1 MKSQSPK
8 QWKSHFYIE
17 YTYIYQV
24 KWISPCPKQISYTY
38 ATSPQPQLFV
48 FLKRTKSNDPSY
60 MNGDRPTGWRH
71 SKVTTEQNVSFTILL
86 GDWNYLLN
94 LLQLNLHASMFCYN
108 DRTRKKMVRNEYWR
122 DLVSIIWKLLSNSAI
137 YFTGG
142 GWHAHPH
149 FVSNDL
155 NTCSVVFKLRS

>member
-1 MKSQSPK
+1 MKVTFLH
-8 QWKSHFYIE
+8 WI
-17 YTYIYQV
+17 YIYL
-24 KWISPCPKQISYTY
+24 SSEMNFTM
-38 ATSPQPQLFV
+38 PQTNLIHIRNITPTQLFV